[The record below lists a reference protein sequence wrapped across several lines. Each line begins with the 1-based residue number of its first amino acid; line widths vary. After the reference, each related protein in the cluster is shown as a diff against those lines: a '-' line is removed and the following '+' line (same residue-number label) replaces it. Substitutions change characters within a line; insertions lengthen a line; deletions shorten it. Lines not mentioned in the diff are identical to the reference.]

1 MRRRQKR
8 FCCSSDELAPGFL
21 SPGGVGTPN
30 GAQTMPACTVRRRN
44 ASRSASHHS
53 ASSKMEQTMLCAA
66 LTVAADR
73 RCLQT
78 VMMCLPI
85 CPLMSSTRR
94 PPTGPRFS
102 SRTPLSKAT
111 RTSAHPVMT
120 ARQCRSCVS
129 RLVSHS
135 PDPGGHRAWRGC
147 GGACLDVR
155 RRAQMQ
161 LRIWIEQAL
170 QPRRID
176 ARALPAVCMEH
187 NQRSAAPKRRGM
199 RPGARGRA
207 VLLQLQ
213 RPVDSSRQAVVE
225 VAATQEHDPDHGRA
239 RGKYVR
245 QVHHGQQRACGTPRS
260 LAPKRRAAILGA
272 REDRAREDGYL
283 VGRLVVRVPHS
294 NVRRN
299 KLFRPR
305 VVTCSRCTGQRG
317 NPGPQPHQT
326 WGGWCAQF

>member
-1 MRRRQKR
+1 MRARQKR
-8 FCCSSDELAPGFL
+8 FCRPSDELARGFSCAMISRHAERGANHARMHRQAPRREPEREPSFGL
-21 SPGGVGTPN
+21 LEDGANNAVRCLDGRRRPTLPAN
-30 GAQTMPACTVRRRN
+30 GHDVLANMPADVVYPATPHRSPLLFQDAAVEGDEDVC
-44 ASRSASHHS
+44 ASRH
-53 ASSKMEQTMLCAA
+53 
-66 LTVAADR
+66 DR
-73 RCLQT
+73 SP
-78 VMMCLPI
+78 V
-85 CPLMSSTRR
+85 PLL
-94 PPTGPRFS
+94 RFS
-102 SRTPLSKAT
+102 P
-111 RTSAHPVMT
+111 
-120 ARQCRSCVS
+120 RQS
-129 RLVSHS
+129 LAG
-135 PDPGGHRAWRGC
+135 PKRAPSVAGC

-161 LRIWIEQAL
+161 LRIWVEQAL

-207 VLLQLQ
+207 LLLQLQ

-272 REDRAREDGYL
+272 REDRAREDGDL

-299 KLFRPR
+299 ELFRPR

-317 NPGPQPHQT
+317 NPGPRPHQT
-326 WGGWCAQF
+326 WGG